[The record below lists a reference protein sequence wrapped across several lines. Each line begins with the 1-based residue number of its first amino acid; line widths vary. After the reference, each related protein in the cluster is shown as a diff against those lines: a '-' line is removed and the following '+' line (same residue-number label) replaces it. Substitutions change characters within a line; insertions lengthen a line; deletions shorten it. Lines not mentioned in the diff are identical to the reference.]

1 MVCRRPRKK
10 VTKTRIKATV
20 LSNLAPLSK
29 AEISKIFLDASLT
42 AMKAELC
49 ALLKGSTIQRTESG
63 RVSNSSKA

>member
-10 VTKTRIKATV
+10 VTKTCIEATG
-20 LSNLAPLSK
+20 LNSLAPLSK

-42 AMKAELC
+42 TMKAELC
-49 ALLKGSTIQRTESG
+49 ALLKGSTIQRIEAG

>member
-1 MVCRRPRKK
+1 MN
-10 VTKTRIKATV
+10 
-20 LSNLAPLSK
+20 SLAPLSK

-49 ALLKGSTIQRTESG
+49 ALLKGSTIQRTEAG